1 MFAVHG
7 EQSGGSSQ
15 VTRSLVS
22 CDEDFE
28 FYSQC
33 VIAMKEQMSKQTEEY
48 RSEWS
53 ARELEGAWFL
63 TGRMSS
69 HHHGHDVSSGI

>member
-1 MFAVHG
+1 MFAVYG

-33 VIAMKEQMSKQTEEY
+33 VIAMKEQMSKQ
-48 RSEWS
+48 RS
-53 ARELEGAWFL
+53 
-63 TGRMSS
+63 TGVNGQPGNWKG
-69 HHHGHDVSSGI
+69 HGS